1 MQFADNKVG
10 ALGEE
15 ATIDIEKGY
24 DPILFVEKY
33 LLLNP
38 VKMQAKE
45 EKVENIKKMEQDS
58 AERERER
65 ERLTEE

>member
-1 MQFADNKVG
+1 MQFADNKIG
-10 ALGEE
+10 TLGEE

-38 VKMQAKE
+38 V
-45 EKVENIKKMEQDS
+45 
-58 AERERER
+58 
-65 ERLTEE
+65 